1 MTKKLT
7 EVFIETNETYTITR
21 NRIFVRSWCQD
32 CGRKVNMISPSDAAL
47 FACLEPETIYS
58 LIDTKQVHSCRLKA
72 ENPLVCLRSLFL
84 I

>member
-7 EVFIETNETYTITR
+7 EVFIETNETYTIKR
-21 NRIFVRSWCQD
+21 KRFFVRSWCED

-47 FACLEPETIYS
+47 FVCVDAEIIYS
-58 LIDTKQVHSCRLKA
+58 LIDTKQIHSCGLKA
-72 ENPLVCLRSLFL
+72 ETPLVCLRSLFL